1 MIHLPYIFTGDKQ
14 IVAFYLSL
22 KEIWRNKG
30 RFFLFSLVIALIAI
44 LVLFTNGL
52 AFGLAS
58 ANKEYLENINAQL
71 LIFKEDV
78 DYSTIE
84 SRIEYKHVKR
94 IGRIDGVSEA
104 GAIAFSNVKLVVDDH
119 SAPID
124 VSFIGVQPDKPGSP
138 RIVAGYGLS
147 SSTGKITV
155 IDRSVADSA
164 GVNVGDDITIKTNQ
178 GDDDKFYNL
187 RVTGI
192 TDSQQ
197 YFFRPS
203 IFVKLPTWDR
213 YRPRSDA
220 GVYSNQP
227 VVNVIAVLVE
237 DLSILG
243 NLSTAISAI
252 VDDVE
257 TTDIKTAYES
267 APGYSEQQGTLNT
280 IQAFTFLIGTLV
292 IGGFFQ
298 IQTLQKIP
306 QIGMLKAIGVPN
318 RIVAGAA
325 ILQILL
331 VTMFGVLIG
340 ALATFGLVV
349 GMPPNIPVV
358 FSINSVL
365 NAIVSLLLIGPLGG
379 MVSIRLALKVE
390 PLTALGG

>member
-1 MIHLPYIFTGDKQ
+1 MAL
-14 IVAFYLSL
+14 YLSL

-30 RFFLFSLVIALIAI
+30 RFFLFSLVIGLISV

-58 ANKEYLENINAQL
+58 ANKEYLENLNAQL
-71 LIFKEDV
+71 LVFKNDV

-84 SRIEYKHVKR
+84 SRIEFKNVKR
-94 IGRIDGVSEA
+94 IGRIDGVSEI
-104 GAIAFSNVKLVVDDH
+104 GPIAFSNVKLVFDSDLV
-119 SAPID
+119 PID
-124 VSFIGVQPDKPGSP
+124 VSFIGVEPDKPGSP
-138 RIVAGYGLS
+138 PVVLGKGLR

-155 IDRSVADSA
+155 IDRSVADRA
-164 GVNVGDDITIKTNQ
+164 NVDVGDSITIKTNQ
-178 GDDDKFYNL
+178 GDEDKFYEL

-227 VVNVIAVLVE
+227 VINVIAVLVD
-237 DLSILG
+237 DLSVLAT
-243 NLSTAISAI
+243 LPAVISEI

-257 TTDIKTAYES
+257 TADIRTAYES
-267 APGYSEQQGTLNT
+267 APGYSEQQNTLNT
-280 IQAFTFLIGTLV
+280 IQGFTFLIGTLV

-306 QIGMLKAIGVPN
+306 QIGMLKAIGAPN

-325 ILQILL
+325 ILQILF
-331 VTMFGVLIG
+331 VTMFGVTIG
-340 ALATFGLVV
+340 ALATLGLVS
-349 GMPPNIPVV
+349 GMPANIPVV
-358 FSINSVL
+358 FSVNSVL
-365 NAIVSLLLIGPLGG
+365 NAVVALLLIGPLGG